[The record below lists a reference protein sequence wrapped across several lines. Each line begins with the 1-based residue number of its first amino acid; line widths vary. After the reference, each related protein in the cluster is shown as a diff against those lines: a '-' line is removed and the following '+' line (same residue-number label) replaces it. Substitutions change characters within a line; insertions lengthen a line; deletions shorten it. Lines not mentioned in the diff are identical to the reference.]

1 MGIFAIVDYMN
12 LSILSASTFLGEDKM
27 SEIQKAKL
35 FKNGGSQAIRIPAQ
49 WRFEEDEVFVRF
61 DEDRKELIISQTKPE
76 AMAGFFALLEKLG
89 PISEEEWPA
98 FDRDYPDSPRPGWDA
113 LIQIED

>member
-1 MGIFAIVDYMN
+1 MN
-12 LSILSASTFLGEDKM
+12 LSILNASTFLGEDKM

-61 DEDRKELIISQTKPE
+61 DEDRKELIISKSNP
-76 AMAGFFALLEKLG
+76 APMARFFALLEKLG
-89 PISEEEWPA
+89 PISEDEWPEL
-98 FDRDYPDSPRPGWDA
+98 DRNYPESPRPGW
-113 LIQIED
+113 LELWLEDEK